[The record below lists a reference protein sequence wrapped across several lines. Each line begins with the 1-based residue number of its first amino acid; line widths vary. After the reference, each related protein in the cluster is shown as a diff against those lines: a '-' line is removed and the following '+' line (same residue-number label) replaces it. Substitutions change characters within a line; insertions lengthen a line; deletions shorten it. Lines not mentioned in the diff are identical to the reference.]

1 MLFSAAQDALRR
13 SMPNLAKTMPMTLP
27 SHPSDPELDQAGV
40 NTQTFTRRKPAGASL
55 EKTPI
60 SRYGAGG
67 LSGRSPRQGLS
78 STYQQRTQSP
88 ASNARGSASPQRV
101 YNVRNVSPVRQ
112 ARNVSPVRQARNVSP
127 VRQARNVS
135 PVRQA
140 RNVSP
145 VRQARN
151 VSPVRQARNVS
162 PVRQARNVSP
172 VRQARNV
179 SPVNNGNSGYRVRN
193 VSPGQTNVTPGRSS
207 PAMQGRNMSPARNM
221 TYSSASSR
229 FANGSNQR
237 TLNNTYTAGSGINTN
252 TITRSRPSVQQQQ
265 HAAPVTSS
273 APRSGAKSAMAPPA
287 RGSGLPA
294 PKAAATSIPRPGSA
308 NASKLPS
315 PRK

>member
-40 NTQTFTRRKPAGASL
+40 NTQTFSRRKPAGASL

-101 YNVRNVSPVRQ
+101 YNV
-112 ARNVSPVRQARNVSP
+112 
-127 VRQARNVS
+127 
-135 PVRQA
+135 

>member
-1 MLFSAAQDALRR
+1 
-13 SMPNLAKTMPMTLP
+13 MPNLAKTMPMSLP

-101 YNVRNVSPVRQ
+101 YNV
-112 ARNVSPVRQARNVSP
+112 
-127 VRQARNVS
+127 RNVS